1 MCITRETKN
10 PRKSNLLFR
19 LATIIVALLIIMYI
33 GYVPYLHSL
42 IDGCCCKHTWGCNV
56 TFTSVVWWNKSQQ
69 MQTRKKRKKK
79 TKQNKQE
86 DKEMAVQIISVDLF
100 HNFFEEILT
109 NTNLNASL
117 LQVCYFVSSLD
128 KNEYVKR
135 WCLPGTEELKEIWD
149 TVSSCAENDRRG
161 LSVILT
167 SITTTSPFSNDE
179 YRCSGQNGS
188 HACKMNK

>member
-1 MCITRETKN
+1 
-10 PRKSNLLFR
+10 
-19 LATIIVALLIIMYI
+19 
-33 GYVPYLHSL
+33 
-42 IDGCCCKHTWGCNV
+42 
-56 TFTSVVWWNKSQQ
+56 

-135 WCLPGTEELKEIWD
+135 
-149 TVSSCAENDRRG
+149 
-161 LSVILT
+161 
-167 SITTTSPFSNDE
+167 
-179 YRCSGQNGS
+179 
-188 HACKMNK
+188 